1 MYYLQTFYNKC
12 KKIYF
17 KIADTEDGV
26 VETYSKEQVVD
37 FLKKGIDIKG
47 IYLKPTEELFYHVI
61 KLENFSDPD
70 KIAKIIPWDYGDIAM
85 IIRYKAEDN
94 LDVMLENGAII
105 KKTRIPNTKYL
116 PSGIEMEVNKL
127 QDMVDA
133 LRLASR
139 AKKSTF
145 TFTETQELLRV
156 SGKVLMEWYQA
167 GLIGSFRYGVWQ
179 KYFQVTNEPMF
190 STKDI
195 YEFLSKEY
203 CRIKQVGCY
212 TKEQLLR
219 TMQIECG
226 ISDKVFLD
234 RIDKF
239 IPAITNSDGRQYYS
253 QLQLDFLKVMYRR
266 KGTI

>member
-1 MYYLQTFYNKC
+1 
-12 KKIYF
+12 
-17 KIADTEDGV
+17 
-26 VETYSKEQVVD
+26 
-37 FLKKGIDIKG
+37 
-47 IYLKPTEELFYHVI
+47 
-61 KLENFSDPD
+61 
-70 KIAKIIPWDYGDIAM
+70 
-85 IIRYKAEDN
+85 
-94 LDVMLENGAII
+94 
-105 KKTRIPNTKYL
+105 
-116 PSGIEMEVNKL
+116 
-127 QDMVDA
+127 
-133 LRLASR
+133 
-139 AKKSTF
+139 
-145 TFTETQELLRV
+145 
-156 SGKVLMEWYQA
+156 
-167 GLIGSFRYGVWQ
+167 
-179 KYFQVTNEPMF
+179 MF